1 MTLGQGCGD
10 MNLNGRRVVVLGGT
24 SGIGSA
30 VARKAA
36 GEGASVVIASSS
48 QAKVDRALQGLSGST
63 EGLTIDLT
71 QEEGVKSFFAKLGA
85 FDHLVYTAGEPL
97 LSEPLETFSLDRAQ
111 NFFGIRFWGAFL
123 AAKHGAPLIRKGG
136 SIVLS
141 SGMASRRSRKGW
153 SIISSVCGATEALT
167 RALAVELAPL
177 RVNLVCPGL
186 VKTELW
192 DSMST
197 EAREAMYQRAEKNLL
212 VGRPGEADDLAE
224 AYLYLMKNG
233 FSTGQV
239 VVVDGGASVG

>member
-1 MTLGQGCGD
+1 
-10 MNLNGRRVVVLGGT
+10 MNLDGKRVVVLGGT
-24 SGIGSA
+24 SGIGLA

-36 GEGASVVIASSS
+36 GEGASIVIASSS
-48 QAKVDRALQGLSGST
+48 QAKVDRALQQLSGSIA
-63 EGLTIDLT
+63 GLTIDLT
-71 QEEGVKSFFAKLGA
+71 QEDSIRSFFAELGA

-97 LSEPLETFSLDRAQ
+97 LSEPLETFSLERAQ
-111 NFFGIRFWGAFL
+111 SFFGVRFWGAFL
-123 AAKHGAPLIRKGG
+123 AVKHGAPLIRKGG

-153 SIISSVCGATEALT
+153 SIISSVCGATEAMT

-197 EAREAMYQRAEKNLL
+197 EAREAMYQRAEQNLL

-239 VVVDGGASVG
+239 VVVDGGASVS

>member
-1 MTLGQGCGD
+1 
-10 MNLNGRRVVVLGGT
+10 MNLDGKRVVVLGGT
-24 SGIGSA
+24 SGIGLA

-36 GEGASVVIASSS
+36 GEGASIVIASSS
-48 QAKVDRALQGLSGST
+48 QAKVDRALQQLSGSIA
-63 EGLTIDLT
+63 GLTIDLT
-71 QEEGVKSFFAKLGA
+71 QEDSIRSFFAELGA

-97 LSEPLETFSLDRAQ
+97 LSEPLETFSLERAQ
-111 NFFGIRFWGAFL
+111 SFFGVRFWGAFL
-123 AAKHGAPLIRKGG
+123 AVKHGAPLIRKGG

-153 SIISSVCGATEALT
+153 SIISSVCGATEAMT

-197 EAREAMYQRAEKNLL
+197 EAREAMYQRAEQNLL

-239 VVVDGGASVG
+239 VVVDGGASVA

>member
-1 MTLGQGCGD
+1 MDLDGK
-10 MNLNGRRVVVLGGT
+10 RVVVLGGT
-24 SGIGSA
+24 SGIGLA
-30 VARKAA
+30 VAQKAVSA
-36 GEGASVVIASSS
+36 GAAVVIASSS
-48 QAKVDRALQGLSGST
+48 QVKIDRAQRQLSGSA
-63 EGLTIDLT
+63 EGLTVDLT
-71 QEEGVKSFFAKLGA
+71 QEDSIKSFFAKVGA

-97 LSEPLETFSLDRAQ
+97 LSEPIETFSLERAQ

-123 AAKHGAPLIRKGG
+123 AVKHGAPLIRTGG

-153 SIISSVCGATEALT
+153 SIISSVCGAAEALT

-192 DSMST
+192 DSMPAD
-197 EAREAMYQRAEKNLL
+197 AREAMYQQAKQNLL

-224 AYLYLMKNG
+224 AYVYLMKNG

-239 VVVDGGASVG
+239 IVVDGGASVG

>member
-1 MTLGQGCGD
+1 MDLDGK
-10 MNLNGRRVVVLGGT
+10 RVVILGGT
-24 SGIGSA
+24 SGIGLA
-30 VARKAA
+30 VARKAS
-36 GEGASVVIASSS
+36 GEGASVVVASSS
-48 QAKVDRALQGLSGST
+48 RTKVDRATQQLPGSA

-71 QEEGVKSFFAKLGA
+71 QEESIKSFFAEVRA

-97 LSEPLETFSLDRAQ
+97 LSEPIETLSLERAQ

-153 SIISSVCGATEALT
+153 SIVSSVCGAAEALT

-186 VKTELW
+186 VRTELW
-192 DSMST
+192 DSMPAD
-197 EAREAMYQRAEKNLL
+197 AREAMYRRAEQNLP
-212 VGRPGEADDLAE
+212 VGRTGEAHDLAE
-224 AYLYLMKNG
+224 AYVYLMKNG